1 MRKAQV
7 RAAGG
12 RRGANEEICP
22 HLCKDCGDG
31 CAHRLASQ
39 NNAEYPSNSCISM
52 EELAS
57 QKNSMGPCLDLILI
71 VAVQVDIQLH
81 DPTTNNF
88 NHHEIFSLQHSIKR
102 PRHIVFLFY
111 FLVRTV
117 LRRHRT
123 NTVVGPSAKS

>member
-31 CAHRLASQ
+31 CAHKLASQ

-81 DPTTNNF
+81 DPWLLNHQCSTTMK
-88 NHHEIFSLQHSIKR
+88 SYDCSINQVK
-102 PRHIVFLFY
+102 
-111 FLVRTV
+111 
-117 LRRHRT
+117 
-123 NTVVGPSAKS
+123 A